1 MEYIQFGVSLLYE
14 PTLHGSFRAVKEC
27 RPNLGH
33 DERRSKLLRGK
44 AFKNI
49 IQSRD
54 REKYKIEQR

>member
-27 RPNLGH
+27 RP
-33 DERRSKLLRGK
+33 DEGRSKLLRGR

-49 IQSRD
+49 IQSRE
-54 REKYKIEQR
+54 REKHKIEQR